1 MEEAKQK
8 ELSEMRGALISEMD
22 KEYEDLSE
30 HYDCKR
36 SWYQECSGPLALY
49 SSGGARIGSDANY
62 RIYI

>member
-1 MEEAKQK
+1 
-8 ELSEMRGALISEMD
+8 MREALIKEMN

-49 SSGGARIGSDANY
+49 SSSGARIGSDANY

>member
-8 ELSEMRGALISEMD
+8 ELSQMREALIEEMNR
-22 KEYEDLSE
+22 EYEDLSE
-30 HYDCKR
+30 HYECQR

-49 SSGGARIGSDANY
+49 SSSGARIGSDANY